1 MDAFDAALL
10 GATQGAAEFL
20 PVSSSAHLSF
30 LAQLLHV
37 GGGVALV
44 VFLHLPTLLCIFCFY
59 GRDVVRLVTD
69 RRRELA
75 FLAVATVPGAL
86 VGYLLKDAMDSILKT
101 NAFAGVGLVFTGTAL
116 IAATALGRGNRRA
129 DDLSLR
135 AALLVGFIQA
145 GAVMPGV
152 SRLGMCLSALLLLR
166 LSAGEVVRLS
176 ILLSLPMTLGA
187 ALLKS
192 GRIVQLCSDTKPIF
206 LVAGGVS
213 AFVVGVCSL
222 WLLLRLAGRQKLWIV
237 GVYCWGAGIMAV
249 ALS

>member
-1 MDAFDAALL
+1 MDAIDAALL

-30 LAQLLHV
+30 VDQLLRAQ
-37 GGGVALV
+37 GGLALV
-44 VFLHLPTLLCIFCFY
+44 VFFHLPTLLCVLCFY
-59 GRDVVRLVTD
+59 GRDIARLLTD

-86 VGYLLKDAMDSILKT
+86 VGYLLKDAMDAIMKT
-101 NAFAGVGLVFTGTAL
+101 NAFAGVGLLFTGTAL
-116 IAATALGRGNRRA
+116 VAASALGRGDRRA
-129 DDLSLR
+129 DDLNLR
-135 AALLVGFIQA
+135 AALLVGLIQA

-152 SRLGMCLSALLLLR
+152 SRLGMCIASLLLLR
-166 LSAGEVVRLS
+166 LSAGEAVRLS

-187 ALLKS
+187 ALVKA

-213 AFVVGVCSL
+213 AFVVGICSL
-222 WLLLRLAGRQKLWIV
+222 WLLQRLAARHKFWIV
-237 GVYCWGAGIMAV
+237 GVYCWCVGIVAV